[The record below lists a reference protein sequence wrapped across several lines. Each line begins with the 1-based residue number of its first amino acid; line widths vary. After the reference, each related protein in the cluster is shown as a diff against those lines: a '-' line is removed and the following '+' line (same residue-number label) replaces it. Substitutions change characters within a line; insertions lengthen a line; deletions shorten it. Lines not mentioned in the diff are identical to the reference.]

1 MLPTKLNILL
11 SDLLFPYFQIY
22 LKFLNNEKK
31 LRNKKNK
38 SQLEKGILML
48 LSLMISE
55 MSSPLPSTDTYMVSI
70 PVV

>member
-1 MLPTKLNILL
+1 MIISAGAENTFDKN
-11 SDLLFPYFQIY
+11 STF
-22 LKFLNNEKK
+22 KEKK

-70 PVV
+70 PFV